1 MTIVPSGII
10 SLGGIVQSSGLNE
23 SIEYELYQNGKG
35 YNGSGNATIS
45 LNDAAVRTLAGI
57 PSGPISFA
65 DLYGKTAF
73 SPTLHIHTT
82 TGSGTET
89 IPVGAATMV
98 IEVWGGGGGAGIG
111 TKTGAST
118 GGGGAG
124 GYSRS
129 SYNVIG
135 YSGQTINYTVGAGG
149 TGITDGLASNVSSN
163 SYTLTTMQ
171 GYGGT
176 HSPNSATLTGAGGN
190 GGSAT
195 GGNQAN
201 YNGMSGDAADGAGG
215 VGGEGTTG
223 SVAGDG
229 SPYGKGADGST
240 YPSPATSGYNGAV
253 VFYYT

>member
-1 MTIVPSGII
+1 MSGIQMAL
-10 SLGGIVQSSGLNE
+10 LGSQTFIPVLRVYS
-23 SIEYELYQNGKG
+23 
-35 YNGSGNATIS
+35 
-45 LNDAAVRTLAGI
+45 TL
-57 PSGPISFA
+57 
-65 DLYGKTAF
+65 
-73 SPTLHIHTT
+73 
-82 TGSGTET
+82 GSGTET
-89 IPVGAATMV
+89 IPVGAKTLV

-111 TKTGAST
+111 TKIAASSA
-118 GGGGAG
+118 GGGAG

-171 GYGGT
+171 GYGGK
-176 HSPNSATLTGAGGN
+176 HSPNSATASTYGAGGN

-201 YNGMSGDAADGAGG
+201 YNGMLGDDAQGAGG
-215 VGGEGTTG
+215 LGGVGTTG
-223 SVAGDG
+223 TVSGDG
-229 SPYGKGADGST
+229 SPYGGGADGST